1 MSARRE
7 NSRNASGSIHVLP
20 LASSSSPIGQAQIG
34 PLGAGLLRQR
44 WLQPLSLCE
53 HALVPEIETTLLVL
67 SHLILM
73 LSHIT

>member
-7 NSRNASGSIHVLP
+7 NSRKASGSMHVLP
-20 LASSSSPIGQAQIG
+20 LARSSNPIGQAQIG

-53 HALVPEIETTLLVL
+53 HALVPKTETALLVQPY
-67 SHLILM
+67 LIPIF
-73 LSHIT
+73 SQIT